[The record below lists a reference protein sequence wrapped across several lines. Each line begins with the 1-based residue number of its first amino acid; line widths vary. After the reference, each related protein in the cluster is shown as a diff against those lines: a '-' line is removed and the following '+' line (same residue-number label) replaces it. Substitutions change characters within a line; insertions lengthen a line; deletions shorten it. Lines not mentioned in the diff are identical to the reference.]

1 MQLQRAKVVPGQVEE
16 EVFLVVVEVGGLVDQ
31 VPRLLE
37 LKGLED
43 PLFLLLNGRELKW
56 QKK

>member
-1 MQLQRAKVVPGQVEE
+1 MAA
-16 EVFLVVVEVGGLVDQ
+16 LVVVEVGGLVDQ
-31 VPRLLE
+31 VPPLLE